1 MQRSCCDGRLVG
13 SFLCSCPQS
22 HFASSTPATDAWIS
36 TSILAQSSFAS
47 AKTWCGQRIENT
59 QGWQNYILTVFV
71 RICWQGNLHMCS
83 CTWRCIRVWQSPE
96 MHTTSRC
103 RAQMHGQIQSFD
115 VVFKSRQMGLHFH
128 TFQTCT
134 SSNSRA
140 APITVALKSLP
151 PRPSVVMAPVFWPRP
166 RNPVVEECE
175 NAVVGEYGIAV
186 VGECGIA
193 VVGECGNAV

>member
-1 MQRSCCDGRLVG
+1 
-13 SFLCSCPQS
+13 
-22 HFASSTPATDAWIS
+22 
-36 TSILAQSSFAS
+36 
-47 AKTWCGQRIENT
+47 
-59 QGWQNYILTVFV
+59 
-71 RICWQGNLHMCS
+71 
-83 CTWRCIRVWQSPE
+83 
-96 MHTTSRC
+96 
-103 RAQMHGQIQSFD
+103 MHGQIQSFD

-186 VGECGIA
+186 VGECGTAVVGECGSAVVGECGIA